1 MGKGDKRSKKGKI
14 AIGSYGNSRLRAK
27 NKAAVKK
34 GTATV
39 KAAAPDVK
47 SVAIDAGEVKAKRVA
62 KKKVTE

>member
-27 NKAAVKK
+27 NKASKS
-34 GTATV
+34 T
-39 KAAAPDVK
+39 AAAAKTSSASVK
-47 SVAIDAGEVKAKRVA
+47 SVAIDAGEVKAKRTA

>member
-34 GTATV
+34 GTATA
-39 KAAAPDVK
+39 KPATAVK

>member
-27 NKAAVKK
+27 NKAAK
-34 GTATV
+34 TV
-39 KAAAPDVK
+39 TSAKASTTVK
-47 SVAIDAGEVKAKRVA
+47 SVAIDAGEVKAKRTA

>member
-27 NKAAVKK
+27 NKAAKTTT
-34 GTATV
+34 TAGA
-39 KAAAPDVK
+39 KASTAVK
-47 SVAIDAGEVKAKRVA
+47 SVAIDAGEVKAKRTA

>member
-27 NKAAVKK
+27 NKAPKN
-34 GTATV
+34 T
-39 KAAAPDVK
+39 AAATKTSSESVK
-47 SVAIDAGEVKAKRVA
+47 SVAIDAGEVKAKRTA

>member
-27 NKAAVKK
+27 NKAAKK
-34 GTATV
+34 TTTTAST
-39 KAAAPDVK
+39 ASTTVK
-47 SVAIDAGEVKAKRVA
+47 SVGIDAGEVKAKRTT

>member
-27 NKAAVKK
+27 NKAVKST
-34 GTATV
+34 TATKATASV
-39 KAAAPDVK
+39 KTVT
-47 SVAIDAGEVKAKRVA
+47 IDAGEVKAKRTA